1 MEEKQNGEAEKTA
14 AATAIEPSPQGMRKG
29 EAKQKGGRKKYV
41 YISLLLLFFLLLAAA
56 GYAYYRGVVYY
67 GTHFLPNTAIDG
79 FDCSNM
85 ETAPVVD
92 MLNAR
97 ISSYALSVSG
107 RDYGT
112 GESGAV
118 LGVIV
123 PDDIQLNFA
132 DTDVAVE
139 DLMRQ
144 QDERMWLQA
153 YLGESFS
160 YSLDQGV
167 VFDEDMLKS
176 TVESWEACQ
185 RKNMRRAKDAY
196 IDEYSEETGR
206 YEIVPETSG
215 TEMDVEKV
223 IQLISET
230 VSRQEESLDLEE
242 EGCYR
247 EAAVKSDDKKLND
260 IIDTANRWLGTEIVY
275 DWNGTEV
282 VLDHEILK
290 DWVSIEN
297 GRAALDEEAVAAF
310 VKEQAS
316 AYDTYGKKKKFMT
329 THGFEVTL
337 ASRNYGWKT
346 DTTGEIQE
354 LTQLIYLGTKGEREP
369 LYSITARQKGT
380 NDVGSSYVEADL
392 SNQHLYLYQDGEIVV
407 ETDFVSGTMISSYD
421 CVTPEGIFGLTYKTM
436 NAVLKGATYRT
447 PVKYWMP
454 FYGNYGMHDANWR
467 RSFGGEIYK
476 TNGSHGCINLPPSMA
491 GQIYQSVSEG
501 FPVICYYS
509 QGIPYVGPPSVPEGE
524 VPAEGVPAEGVPAE
538 EVPAEEVPQEGI
550 PAEVPT
556 GDTMD
561 AAIGI

>member
-1 MEEKQNGEAEKTA
+1 M
-14 AATAIEPSPQGMRKG
+14 
-29 EAKQKGGRKKYV
+29 
-41 YISLLLLFFLLLAAA
+41 
-56 GYAYYRGVVYY
+56 
-67 GTHFLPNTAIDG
+67 
-79 FDCSNM
+79 
-85 ETAPVVD
+85 
-92 MLNAR
+92 
-97 ISSYALSVSG
+97 
-107 RDYGT
+107 
-112 GESGAV
+112 
-118 LGVIV
+118 
-123 PDDIQLNFA
+123 
-132 DTDVAVE
+132 
-139 DLMRQ
+139 
-144 QDERMWLQA
+144 
-153 YLGESFS
+153 
-160 YSLDQGV
+160 
-167 VFDEDMLKS
+167 
-176 TVESWEACQ
+176 
-185 RKNMRRAKDAY
+185 
-196 IDEYSEETGR
+196 
-206 YEIVPETSG
+206 
-215 TEMDVEKV
+215 
-223 IQLISET
+223 
-230 VSRQEESLDLEE
+230 
-242 EGCYR
+242 
-247 EAAVKSDDKKLND
+247 
-260 IIDTANRWLGTEIVY
+260 
-275 DWNGTEV
+275 
-282 VLDHEILK
+282 
-290 DWVSIEN
+290 
-297 GRAALDEEAVAAF
+297 
-310 VKEQAS
+310 
-316 AYDTYGKKKKFMT
+316 
-329 THGFEVTL
+329 TL

-538 EVPAEEVPQEGI
+538 GVPAEEVPQEGI

>member
-1 MEEKQNGEAEKTA
+1 M
-14 AATAIEPSPQGMRKG
+14 
-29 EAKQKGGRKKYV
+29 
-41 YISLLLLFFLLLAAA
+41 
-56 GYAYYRGVVYY
+56 
-67 GTHFLPNTAIDG
+67 
-79 FDCSNM
+79 
-85 ETAPVVD
+85 
-92 MLNAR
+92 
-97 ISSYALSVSG
+97 
-107 RDYGT
+107 
-112 GESGAV
+112 
-118 LGVIV
+118 
-123 PDDIQLNFA
+123 
-132 DTDVAVE
+132 
-139 DLMRQ
+139 
-144 QDERMWLQA
+144 
-153 YLGESFS
+153 
-160 YSLDQGV
+160 
-167 VFDEDMLKS
+167 
-176 TVESWEACQ
+176 
-185 RKNMRRAKDAY
+185 
-196 IDEYSEETGR
+196 
-206 YEIVPETSG
+206 
-215 TEMDVEKV
+215 EKV

-407 ETDFVSGTMISSYD
+407 ETDFVSGTMI
-421 CVTPEGIFGLTYKTM
+421 L
-436 NAVLKGATYRT
+436 
-447 PVKYWMP
+447 
-454 FYGNYGMHDANWR
+454 
-467 RSFGGEIYK
+467 
-476 TNGSHGCINLPPSMA
+476 
-491 GQIYQSVSEG
+491 
-501 FPVICYYS
+501 
-509 QGIPYVGPPSVPEGE
+509 
-524 VPAEGVPAEGVPAE
+524 
-538 EVPAEEVPQEGI
+538 
-550 PAEVPT
+550 
-556 GDTMD
+556 
-561 AAIGI
+561 